1 LYPPFDLLAEVTAA
15 VGFVELITDED
26 FMVRRQLHVPPEKE
40 ADSYSSLSWETATL
54 AGAAATTNPAARL
67 TERWV
72 NYYGP
77 PGTIPSVSF
86 HRALDTNVI
95 PFGAFSNKVVF
106 VGGAI
111 RTEFSGKHK
120 DEYYTPYSRGQ
131 LGPGVDVQ
139 ATECLNLLRADW
151 LTRFTSRQELLI
163 ILLAGLGFGFG
174 LTFFRPLTATAVA
187 IVSISLLTFGVFYL
201 FTHQRIW
208 FAWLIIAAVQL
219 PIALLWSILYNSF
232 NAYLQNRLLEQSLGL
247 YLSPKQVQ
255 RILKEPGL
263 RQPGGSKQVVSI
275 LFSDIA
281 GFSRI
286 SEQLDPQE
294 LVQLLNAYYEQ
305 TIRCIHQTDG
315 TIVDIIGDAIF
326 AIWNAPELQPD
337 HQEKMLQAALA
348 FQKNVTQFNGKQGG
362 LALNTRVGLHTGE
375 VVVGNVGSTEHFDY
389 TAIGENV
396 NLASRL
402 EGLNKQLGTNVLMT
416 RAAIPPSG
424 GQWLLRP
431 VGKFQ
436 FKGFENF
443 VEVIEFVVT
452 DEPPES
458 VQLWLNSFAA
468 ALAAFGRKDFAAA
481 EKGFQRTLEL
491 RADDGPSQFYLKQIA
506 ELPAHPVPEN
516 WAGEISLKEK

>member
-1 LYPPFDLLAEVTAA
+1 
-15 VGFVELITDED
+15 
-26 FMVRRQLHVPPEKE
+26 M
-40 ADSYSSLSWETATL
+40 
-54 AGAAATTNPAARL
+54 
-67 TERWV
+67 
-72 NYYGP
+72 
-77 PGTIPSVSF
+77 
-86 HRALDTNVI
+86 
-95 PFGAFSNKVVF
+95 
-106 VGGAI
+106 
-111 RTEFSGKHK
+111 
-120 DEYYTPYSRGQ
+120 
-131 LGPGVDVQ
+131 
-139 ATECLNLLRADW
+139 
-151 LTRFTSRQELLI
+151 
-163 ILLAGLGFGFG
+163 
-174 LTFFRPLTATAVA
+174 
-187 IVSISLLTFGVFYL
+187 
-201 FTHQRIW
+201 
-208 FAWLIIAAVQL
+208 
-219 PIALLWSILYNSF
+219 
-232 NAYLQNRLLEQSLGL
+232 
-247 YLSPKQVQ
+247 
-255 RILKEPGL
+255 

-337 HQEKMLQAALA
+337 HQEKMLAAALA

-452 DEPPES
+452 NDAPET
-458 VQLWLNSFAA
+458 VRLWLDSFAA
-468 ALAAFGRKDFAAA
+468 ALAAFGRKEFAAA

-491 RADDGPSQFYLKQIA
+491 HAQDGPSQFYLKQIA
-506 ELPAHPVPEN
+506 DVQAHPVPEN